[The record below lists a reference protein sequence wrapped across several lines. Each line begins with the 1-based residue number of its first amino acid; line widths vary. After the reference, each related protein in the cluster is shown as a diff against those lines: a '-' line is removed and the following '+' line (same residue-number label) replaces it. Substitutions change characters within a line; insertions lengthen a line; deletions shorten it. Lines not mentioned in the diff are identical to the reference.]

1 MNKLVKINSEKEWLE
16 LRKGYVTSTQTA
28 SLFGLQMGCAPT
40 AFELWHIKNGNL
52 SGEIEDNNFM
62 KWGRRF
68 QDSIAY
74 GFAEDNNLKIE
85 KFDYF
90 AFNDET
96 GVGASLDFIGD
107 VPDFGRTLFEIKM
120 TDYGK
125 FKESFKQDLEGNY
138 LAPHYNV
145 IQCQHEAGILV
156 GTEFEVDYVCQ
167 LTYVETMRD
176 IIPIWHKRDP
186 EFFSAIQK
194 KVAWFNGLSDAPKPD
209 LEKDAE
215 IYAKLHKE
223 LSNDTMADLRGDVV
237 FDDLCQAYLDE
248 SELERTAT
256 AIKSKVKTQILMSL
270 GKNNTAYSDI
280 FKVSNIKKFD
290 LRKKG

>member
-1 MNKLVKINSEKEWLE
+1 MNKLTKINSEKEWLE

-40 AFELWHIKNGNL
+40 AFELWHIKHGNL

-74 GFAEDNNLKIE
+74 GFAEDNSFIIE

-90 AFNDET
+90 AHNDET
-96 GVGASLDFIGD
+96 GMGSSFDFIGD
-107 VPDFGRTLFEIKM
+107 FEGFGRTLFEIKV

-125 FKESFKQDLEGNY
+125 FKENFKQDLEGNY
-138 LAPHYNV
+138 LPPHYNV
-145 IQCQHEAGILV
+145 IQCQHEAGMLV

-176 IIPIWHKRDP
+176 IVPIWHKRDP
-186 EFFSAIQK
+186 EFFAAIQK
-194 KVAWFNGLSDAPKPD
+194 KVAWFNSLTDAPEPD
-209 LEKDAE
+209 LERDAE

-223 LSNDTMADLRGDVV
+223 LSDDTMADLRGDVV
-237 FDDLCQAYLDE
+237 FDELCQAYLDNVA
-248 SELERTAT
+248 LENK
-256 AIKSKVKTQILMSL
+256 AISGKLKSKGQVLMKL
-270 GKNNTAYSDI
+270 GKSNKAYSDM
-280 FKVSNIKKFD
+280 FKVSNVKKFD

>member
-1 MNKLVKINSEKEWLE
+1 MNKLIKINSEKEWLE
-16 LRKGYVTSTQTA
+16 MRKGYITSTQTA

-40 AFELWHIKNGNL
+40 AFELWHIKHGNL

-90 AFNDET
+90 AFNDVT
-96 GVGASLDFIGD
+96 SMGSSFDFIGD
-107 VPDFGRTLFEIKM
+107 VDGFGRTLFEIKV

-125 FKESFKQDLEGNY
+125 FKENFKQDLEGNY
-138 LAPHYNV
+138 LPPHYNV
-145 IQCQHEAGILV
+145 IQCQHEAGMLV

-186 EFFSAIQK
+186 DFFAAIEK
-194 KVAWFNGLSDAPKPD
+194 KVAWFNGLSDAPEPD
-209 LEKDAE
+209 IEVDAE
-215 IYAKLHKE
+215 IYAKLHKD
-223 LSNDTMADLRGDVV
+223 LSDDTMADLRGDVV
-237 FDDLCQAYLDE
+237 FDDLCQAYFDE
-248 SELERTAT
+248 SDLEKTAAT
-256 AIKSKVKTQILMSL
+256 TKSKVKAQILMSL
-270 GKNNTAYSDI
+270 GKSNKGYSDN
-280 FKVSNIKKFD
+280 FKVSNVKKFD